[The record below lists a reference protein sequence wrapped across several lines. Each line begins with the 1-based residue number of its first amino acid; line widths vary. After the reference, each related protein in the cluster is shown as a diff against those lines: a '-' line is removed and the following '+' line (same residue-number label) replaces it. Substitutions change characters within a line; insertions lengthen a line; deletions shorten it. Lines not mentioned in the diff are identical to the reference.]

1 MLHFIS
7 DILRRNGP
15 IFRNVFPG
23 CDQSDK
29 CSHSIPFNNTSDL
42 LCFSA
47 YAFMPFVN
55 WWFWRVIGSSSP
67 FNSARS
73 IYLEWVVFRSSLS
86 IIPEYFEPEETAE
99 TLLQKLVVDGAKKHK
114 QKKKANWRKQMN
126 LGKKRIKAK
135 DSR

>member
-15 IFRNVFPG
+15 VFRNVFPG

-42 LCFSA
+42 LCFCV
-47 YAFMPFVN
+47 YASMPFIN
-55 WWFWRVIGSSSP
+55 WWFLRVICPRNP

-73 IYLEWVVFRSSLS
+73 IYLEWLLFRSSLS
-86 IIPEYFEPEETAE
+86 IIPKYFEPEDSAE
-99 TLLQKLVVDGAKKHK
+99 TLLQKLVVDGAKKHT
-114 QKKKANWRKQMN
+114 QKKNANWGKQMN
-126 LGKKRIKAK
+126 LGQKRIKAK